1 MCREMRAEVEE
12 HIRTMVRY
20 HDDKEFILAPYLADG
35 HWTLFIIVV
44 KVRQVYILDSLF
56 KKGNKNPSRYLLT
69 SVIESALLPIK
80 PTFDMVNCN
89 QQAETWEC
97 GYILLQSMFDFVN
110 VYQKQFPRMWND
122 TKVATDEDIE
132 KTLKELMP
140 ILFDGL
146 SIP

>member
-1 MCREMRAEVEE
+1 M
-12 HIRTMVRY
+12 T
-20 HDDKEFILAPYLADG
+20 
-35 HWTLFIIVV
+35 TLIIAV
-44 KVRQVYILDSLF
+44 KVRRVYILDSLF
-56 KKGNKNPSRYLLT
+56 KEGNKNPSHYRLT

-80 PTFDMVNCN
+80 PTFDRCN

-110 VYQKQFPRMWND
+110 VYQKQFPKMWND
-122 TKVATDEDIE
+122 TKEATDEDIE

-146 SIP
+146 GIP

>member
-1 MCREMRAEVEE
+1 
-12 HIRTMVRY
+12 MVRY

-35 HWTLFIIVV
+35 HWTLFIIAV

-56 KKGNKNPSRYLLT
+56 KKGKKNPSRYLLT
-69 SVIESALLPIK
+69 SVIQSALLSIK
-80 PTFDMVNCN
+80 PTFDMVNCI